1 MKTLLITTALSLV
14 TSVASAYDS
23 WHIAKNYETLPCLTL
38 QQTKVLKQIK
48 QDGPDPLIAEADTF
62 YEKTKKF
69 FASHDRFIC
78 PPTIEA
84 KHEFDFTTPMKFGSV
99 DNYELIHIN
108 QWQMEV
114 LEGKQQKLIW
124 KMGYDKDTGV
134 AKGKNRPFVLVPLS
148 PKNSDEAPYLVHALK
163 TKDNQWKVH
172 VCYPV
177 EKQSQCNPYQ
187 PEKDTDPSFAS
198 TQFEIN

>member
-1 MKTLLITTALSLV
+1 MKTFIFTLAMITTSL
-14 TSVASAYDS
+14 ANAYDS
-23 WHIAKNYETLPCLTL
+23 WHIAKNYETLPCLSL

-48 QDGPDPLIAEADTF
+48 KEGPDALISEADTF

-69 FASHDRFIC
+69 FSTHDRFIC
-78 PPTIEA
+78 PPTIEE

-114 LEGKQQKLIW
+114 LEGRQQKLIW
-124 KMGYDKDTGV
+124 KMGYDKDTGI

-148 PKNSDEAPYLVHALK
+148 PKDSDEAPYLVHALK
-163 TKDNQWKVH
+163 SGDKWKVH

-177 EKQSQCNPYQ
+177 EKQTQCNPYQ
-187 PEKDTDPSFAS
+187 PQQETDPSFAS
-198 TQFEIN
+198 MQFEVN

>member
-1 MKTLLITTALSLV
+1 MKKYLV
-14 TSVASAYDS
+14 ATIISVVASSASAFDS
-23 WHIAKNYETLPCLTL
+23 WHIAKSYETLPCLTL
-38 QQTKVLKQIK
+38 QQTKLLKQIK
-48 QDGPDPLIAEADTF
+48 QDGPDTLINEADTF

-69 FASHDRFIC
+69 FSTHDRFIC
-78 PPTIEA
+78 PPTLDE

-114 LEGKQQKLIW
+114 LEGRQQKLIW

-134 AKGKNRPFVLVPLS
+134 AKGKNRPFVLVPLT
-148 PKNSDEAPYLVHALK
+148 PKNSDDAPYLVHALK
-163 TKDNQWKVH
+163 TTDNKWKVH

-187 PEKDTDPSFAS
+187 PEKETDPSFAS